1 MTQQQQKHLM
11 YNVFGGM
18 MMGGHFQNQQKMA
31 SILKAIHF
39 LLGTQEH
46 LSPQE
51 CDNCLLYFF
60 QEYAKGCSQPISD
73 SYIKTNMIPVVKNYP
88 NMDIAWGMS
97 ILTAAKMN

>member
-1 MTQQQQKHLM
+1 M

-31 SILKAIHF
+31 SILKAIHY

-73 SYIKTNMIPVVKNYP
+73 SYIKTTMIPVVKNYP
-88 NMDIAWGMS
+88 NMDIECGMS